1 MFGRDA
7 TLPVDAM
14 VRTDSVPYQTAND
27 YVKEIIRRMRIADRL
42 AQENQL
48 ETANAYR
55 ELALSKPP
63 PVYNT
68 GDKVLLQFFR
78 EPFGLSKKLGLM
90 WRGPFTIVE
99 RKGPVTY
106 RVNIPGASQ
115 DKVITVHINRLKP
128 FVERTSQEGAAE
140 ESARKLFEEELKRQQ
155 QVALERATADEI
167 EREKQ
172 ENQEID
178 DESKT
183 Q

>member
-1 MFGRDA
+1 
-7 TLPVDAM
+7 
-14 VRTDSVPYQTAND
+14 
-27 YVKEIIRRMRIADRL
+27 
-42 AQENQL
+42 
-48 ETANAYR
+48 
-55 ELALSKPP
+55 
-63 PVYNT
+63 
-68 GDKVLLQFFR
+68 
-78 EPFGLSKKLGLM
+78 M

-128 FVERTSQEGAAE
+128 FVVRTSREGAAE

-178 DESKT
+178 NESKT